1 MNLALTALV
10 AFVMIASGVAHIAMP
25 EPFMP
30 LVPAFLPAAA
40 SVLGTGVLQVAIGG
54 AALWPR
60 TRAWAGFAFAAV
72 CAGYLPLHV
81 WDYFRPD
88 PVFAPPV
95 AATLRVFVQ
104 LLLIAAGWSLF
115 RRAAGRKPLSLCC

>member
-10 AFVMIASGVAHIAMP
+10 AFVMIASGVAHLAMP
-25 EPFMP
+25 EVFVP
-30 LVPAFLPAAA
+30 LVPAVFPAAA
-40 SVLGTGVLQVAIGG
+40 TIAGTGILQLAIGG

-60 TRAWAGFAFAAV
+60 TRAWAGLAFAAL

-88 PVFAPPV
+88 PVFAPPL
-95 AATLRVFVQ
+95 AATLRVLAQ
-104 LLLIAAGWSLF
+104 LPLIAAGWHLF
-115 RRAAGRKPLSLCC
+115 SRSAGNR